1 MNSSQEKKQEIEKKI
16 QAIEQRFDK
25 KLRATRETIELGKS
39 PQKFVSKRPIV
50 SLFLTFSLGLLAG
63 RVVGTASTRRKITS
77 NTTYGDEQNNRSNR
91 IHLEEENGLL
101 SNTMKQRMKSRITQK
116 IIDSL
121 LNYAEHSFNDY
132 LRRSNSVKGSE
143 SKK

>member
-77 NTTYGDEQNNRSNR
+77 NT
-91 IHLEEENGLL
+91 
-101 SNTMKQRMKSRITQK
+101 
-116 IIDSL
+116 
-121 LNYAEHSFNDY
+121 
-132 LRRSNSVKGSE
+132 
-143 SKK
+143 